1 MSNKILIKR
10 GSGAPTTSD
19 LDNYEIAYDTGANKL
34 YIRDGSDIIPFA
46 AIVDEDNFA
55 SDDANRVPS
64 QQSTKAY
71 IASELAAAGAGDI
84 TAVVAGT
91 GLSGGA
97 TSGSATLNVSGLTV
111 SELAAN
117 SLTTSSES
125 FADNDTTLMTSAA
138 INDRIESFGYIT
150 SDTTLSTEQVQDI
163 VGAMFSGNT
172 ETRIS
177 ATYQD
182 SDGTIDLVVDDLDTD
197 TQLTTENVQDIVGA
211 MFSSNTET
219 RISATYQD
227 GDGTIDLVVD
237 DMTADNNTNQLT
249 TFTLTADSG
258 SNQTIAHGNTLD
270 IAGGTNIT
278 TSVGSTDT
286 VTINL
291 DDLPASKITSGEL
304 ATARVNWDSTDK
316 TVRWDNGRGYHGN
329 PRSVA
334 MGYSGG
340 NYGQLGYNIEFTT
353 TSNEHTYSFNDIATR
368 VDLYDGILVY
378 TSDTGGTAGST
389 ISWTELLDCRGDV
402 FQYKNTNIALISN
415 GSDNRIV
422 TSSSATNLNGEAN
435 LTFDGTNL
443 DIAADDSKLRLGAG
457 NDGQIYVSSDNLIIR
472 NVTADKDVILQCDDG
487 SGGETAYITLDGSAT
502 LVNFDKASRHMDNT
516 KLYLGGGLDL
526 ELYHTGSDS
535 YIANTTGD
543 LYIQNEVDDK
553 DIIFRTDDGSG
564 GVTPYITLDGSA
576 TQTLLHQDT
585 SLTATKKLYF
595 DSGGHTYIHEESA
608 DNLQFQVGG
617 KNMFRL
623 HEGNSEAVF
632 NDGGFA
638 LDLRVEGDTDTD
650 LFFVDGSADNV
661 GISTNSPGE
670 KLDLRDGNFRLGGFN
685 TGSDYGAI
693 FTPADSA
700 SYWHIYNDEGG
711 HLAFG
716 RSATI
721 GSSEKMRIDSSGN
734 VGIGETSLD
743 ANLHIT
749 GSPVVIKMERAGHR
763 AMRMGTPDNSS
774 KFIFADADDLKSN
787 IAIEID
793 SSRDVKIT
801 ESVGI
806 GVAAN
811 GTAGRLDCSNDIVA
825 FASSDKRLKEN
836 IKPLDNAL
844 NKLDKI
850 NGVEFDW
857 KKLTEKEKETI
868 HGNTGHDVGVIA
880 QEIEEVLPEVVQT
893 RDNGYKAVKYEK
905 LVPLLIESIKELKE
919 EVNGLKSKLGG

>member
-117 SLTTSSES
+117 SLITSSES

-172 ETRIS
+172 ETRIT